1 MHYEGKL
8 TKQHFHRDVIIV
20 FSPTS
25 KEEARFIKDALQ
37 KFEIGTSNFNANT
50 NIMSVKGGFLYPNF
64 LHIESQA
71 ASTIFCTADQLKQD
85 YVSPQEKFNALA
97 KKVDKLEELLEKQ
110 NKMIETLYNH
120 SNGGF
125 NKGGMFP

>member
-8 TKQHFHRDVIIV
+8 TKEHFHRDGIIV

-37 KFEIGTSNFNANT
+37 TFEISESNFNDNT
-50 NIMSVKGGFLYPNF
+50 NILTVKGGILYSHF
-64 LHIESQA
+64 MSSQA
-71 ASTIFCTADQLKQD
+71 ENTIFCTADQLKQD

-110 NKMIETLYNH
+110 NKMIETLYNN

>member
-8 TKQHFHRDVIIV
+8 TKQHFHRDMIIV

-37 KFEIGTSNFNANT
+37 KFEISTSNFNVYT
-50 NIMSVKGGFLYPNF
+50 NILSVYNGMLYSHF
-64 LHIESQA
+64 MHTGSQ
-71 ASTIFCTADQLKQD
+71 SGNTIFCTADQLKQD